1 MYATALKNVL
11 SNTMPWEDFTELSK
25 FEDSIVKADLDNDIL
40 STIIFFYPQLWL
52 MACYLSRVIFTFT
65 EIF

>member
-1 MYATALKNVL
+1 
-11 SNTMPWEDFTELSK
+11 MPWEDFTELSK